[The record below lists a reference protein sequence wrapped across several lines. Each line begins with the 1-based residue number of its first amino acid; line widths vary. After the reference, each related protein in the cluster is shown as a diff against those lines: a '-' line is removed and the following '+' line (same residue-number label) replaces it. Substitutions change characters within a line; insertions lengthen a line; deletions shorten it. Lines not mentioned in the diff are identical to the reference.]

1 MEKSSR
7 IYVAGHTGMVGS
19 AIVRCLQQNGYEN
32 IIQRIHQELDL
43 TNQAESE
50 KFFKEEKPEY
60 VFLAAAKVG
69 GIHANDTYPADFI
82 MENMLIECNVIRS
95 AFQNKVK
102 KLMFLGSSCIYPK
115 LCPQPIKE
123 EYLLTG
129 PLEPTNEAYALAK
142 ISGIKMCQSFNKQ
155 YGTRYI
161 SVMPANLYGINDR
174 FDAYNSHVIPSMLI
188 KFHKAKTE
196 NRPFVELWGTGKPLR
211 EFLYADDMAEACLYL
226 MQNYDGSELV
236 NIGSGKEISIR
247 ELAEIIRDVV
257 GFQGE
262 IVFDAT
268 KPDGTPRRV
277 LDNSRISATGW
288 KPKMEIREGIRREYD
303 YYLKMQKNNPQGR
316 DGSFVRSRQGDTKQS
331 EVPPVK

>member
-1 MEKSSR
+1 MDKNSR
-7 IYVAGHTGMVGS
+7 IYVAGHAGLVGS
-19 AIVRCLQQNGYEN
+19 AFVRCLEKNGFRN
-32 IIQRIHQELDL
+32 IIKRTHRELDL
-43 TNQAESE
+43 TNQAETE

-95 AFQNKVK
+95 AFMNNVS

-129 PLEPTNEAYALAK
+129 PLESTNEAYALAK

-188 KFHKAKTE
+188 KFHKAKCE
-196 NRPFVELWGTGKPLR
+196 NRPYVELWGTGKPLR
-211 EFLYADDMAEACLYL
+211 EFLYVDDMADACLYL
-226 MQNYDGSELV
+226 MLNYDDSELV
-236 NIGSGKEISIR
+236 NIGSGKETSIR

-257 GFQGE
+257 GFRGE
-262 IVFDAT
+262 IVFDAS

-288 KPKMEIREGIRREYD
+288 KPKMELREGIRREYE
-303 YYLKMQKNNPQGR
+303 YYVGIQN
-316 DGSFVRSRQGDTKQS
+316 SRHQES
-331 EVPPVK
+331 

>member
-1 MEKSSR
+1 MEKKSR

-19 AIVRCLQQNGYEN
+19 AIVRCLEKNGYEN
-32 IIQRIHQELDL
+32 IIKRTHKELDL
-43 TNQAESE
+43 TRQEDCE
-50 KFFKEEKPEY
+50 KFFREEKPEY

-69 GIHANDTYPADFI
+69 GIHANNTYPADFI

-95 AFQNKVK
+95 AFQNNVK

-115 LCPQPIKE
+115 HCPQPIKE

-142 ISGIKMCQSFNKQ
+142 ISGIKMCQSYNRQ

-174 FDAYNSHVIPSMLI
+174 FDEYNSHVIPAMII

-196 NRPFVELWGTGKPLR
+196 NLPFVELWGTGKPLR
-211 EFLYADDMAEACLYL
+211 EFLYVDDMAEACVHL
-226 MQNYDGSELV
+226 MHHYDGNEPV
-236 NIGSGKEISIR
+236 NIGSGMEISIK
-247 ELAEIIRDVV
+247 ELAEIIRDVT
-257 GFQGE
+257 GYKGD
-262 IVFDAT
+262 IVFDSS

-277 LDNSRISATGW
+277 LDNSKITAMGW
-288 KPKMEIREGIRREYD
+288 KPKTDIRDGIKKEYE
-303 YYLKMQKNNPQGR
+303 YYLNVILKK
-316 DGSFVRSRQGDTKQS
+316 
-331 EVPPVK
+331 

>member
-1 MEKSSR
+1 MEKNSR

-19 AIVRCLQQNGYEN
+19 AIVRCLLQNGYEN
-32 IIQRIHQELDL
+32 IIKRTHQELDL
-43 TNQAESE
+43 TNQAATE
-50 KFFKEEKPEY
+50 KFFEEEKPEY

-95 AFQNKVK
+95 AFRNKVK

-129 PLEPTNEAYALAK
+129 ALEPTNEAYALAK
-142 ISGIKMCQSFNKQ
+142 ISGIKMCQSYNKQ

-174 FDAYNSHVIPSMLI
+174 FDAYNSHVIPSMII
-188 KFHKAKTE
+188 KFHRAKCE
-196 NRPFVELWGTGKPLR
+196 NRPYVELWGTGKPLR
-211 EFLYADDMAEACLYL
+211 EFLYVDDMAEACLWL
-226 MQNYDGSELV
+226 MQHYESSELI
-236 NIGSGKEISIR
+236 NIGSGKEISIK

-257 GFQGE
+257 GYQGE
-262 IVFDAT
+262 IVFDSS

-277 LDNSRISATGW
+277 LDNSKISATGW
-288 KPKMEIREGIRREYD
+288 KPKVDIREGIRREYE
-303 YYLKMQKNNPQGR
+303 YYLSTHAGK
-316 DGSFVRSRQGDTKQS
+316 VGDSSSK
-331 EVPPVK
+331 

>member
-1 MEKSSR
+1 MEKNSR

-32 IIQRIHQELDL
+32 IIRRTHKELDL
-43 TNQAESE
+43 TNQAECE
-50 KFFKEEKPEY
+50 KFFEEEKPEY

-95 AFQNKVK
+95 AFKNKVK
-102 KLMFLGSSCIYPK
+102 KLMFLGSACIYPK

-129 PLEPTNEAYALAK
+129 LLEPTNEAYALAK
-142 ISGIKMCQSFNKQ
+142 ISGIKMCQSYNKQ

-174 FDAYNSHVIPSMLI
+174 FDEYNSHVIPSMMI
-188 KFHKAKTE
+188 KFHKAKLE

-211 EFLYADDMAEACLYL
+211 EFLYVDDMAEACLYL
-226 MQNYDGSELV
+226 MQNYESSELI
-236 NIGSGKEISIR
+236 NIGSGREISIR

-262 IVFDAT
+262 IVFDTT

-277 LDNSRISATGW
+277 LDNSKISATGW
-288 KPKMEIREGIRREYD
+288 KPKMDIREGIKREYE
-303 YYLKMQKNNPQGR
+303 YYVNMLKNNSQ
-316 DGSFVRSRQGDTKQS
+316 V
-331 EVPPVK
+331 

>member
-1 MEKSSR
+1 MEKNSR

-19 AIVRCLQQNGYEN
+19 AIARCLERNGYKN
-32 IIQRIHQELDL
+32 IIRISHRELDL
-43 TNQAESE
+43 TDQAACGR
-50 KFFKEEKPEY
+50 FFDSEKPEY

-69 GIHANDTYPADFI
+69 GIHANDIYPADFI

-95 AFQNKVK
+95 AFRNNVK

-129 PLEPTNEAYALAK
+129 PLEPTNEAYAMAK
-142 ISGIKMCQSFNKQ
+142 ISGIKMCQAFNKQ

-174 FDAYNSHVIPSMLI
+174 FDAYNSHVIPAMII
-188 KFHKAKTE
+188 KFLRAKTE
-196 NRPFVELWGTGKPLR
+196 NLPFVELWGTGKPLR
-211 EFLYADDMAEACLYL
+211 EFLYVDDMAEACVYL
-226 MQNYDGSELV
+226 MQNYDGSEPV

-247 ELAEIIRDVV
+247 ELAETIRDVT
-257 GFQGE
+257 GYGGE
-262 IVFDAT
+262 IVFDTT

-277 LDNSRISATGW
+277 LDNSKITAMGW
-288 KPKMEIREGIRREYD
+288 KPKTDIREGLQREYE
-303 YYLKMQKNNPQGR
+303 YYLEMVNK
-316 DGSFVRSRQGDTKQS
+316 
-331 EVPPVK
+331 

>member
-1 MEKSSR
+1 VEKNSR

-19 AIVRCLQQNGYEN
+19 AIVRCLKQNGYN
-32 IIQRIHQELDL
+32 NLILRTHKELDL
-43 TNQAESE
+43 TNQAECE
-50 KFFKEEKPEY
+50 KFFEEERPEY

-69 GIHANDTYPADFI
+69 GILANDTYPADFI

-95 AFQNKVK
+95 AFKNKVK
-102 KLMFLGSSCIYPK
+102 KLMFFGSSCIYPK

-142 ISGIKMCQSFNKQ
+142 ISGIKMCQAYNKQ

-161 SVMPANLYGINDR
+161 SVMPANLYGINDT
-174 FDAYNSHVIPSMLI
+174 FDSFKSHVIPSMMV
-188 KFHKAKTE
+188 KFQRAKLE

-211 EFLYADDMAEACLYL
+211 EFLYVDDMAEACLYL
-226 MQNYDGSELV
+226 MENYEGSELV
-236 NIGSGKEISIR
+236 NIGSGKEISIK

-257 GFQGE
+257 GYQGE
-262 IVFDAT
+262 IVFDTT

-277 LDNSRISATGW
+277 LDNSKITSTGW
-288 KPKMEIREGIRREYD
+288 KPKVDLREGIRREYE
-303 YYLKMQKNNPQGR
+303 YYKNFICKAEN
-316 DGSFVRSRQGDTKQS
+316 
-331 EVPPVK
+331 

>member
-1 MEKSSR
+1 MEKNSR

-19 AIVRCLQQNGYEN
+19 AIVRYLKQNGYEN
-32 IIQRIHQELDL
+32 IIKRTHQELDL
-43 TNQAESE
+43 TDQAKTE
-50 KFFKEEKPEY
+50 KFFEEEKPEY

-82 MENMLIECNVIRS
+82 MENMLIECNVIHS
-95 AFQNKVK
+95 AFKNKVK

-115 LCPQPIKE
+115 LCPQPIME

-142 ISGIKMCQSFNKQ
+142 ISGIKMCQSYNKQ

-174 FDAYNSHVIPSMLI
+174 FDANNSHVIPAMII

-196 NRPFVELWGTGKPLR
+196 NLPFVELWGTGKPLR
-211 EFLYADDMAEACLYL
+211 EFLYVDDMAEACLYL
-226 MQNYDGSELV
+226 MQNYESSELV

-247 ELAEIIRDVV
+247 ELAEIIRDVT
-257 GFQGE
+257 GYQGE
-262 IVFDAT
+262 IVFNT
-268 KPDGTPRRV
+268 EKPDGTPRRV

-288 KPKMEIREGIRREYD
+288 KPKMDIREGIRREYE
-303 YYLKMQKNNPQGR
+303 YYVNMLKKNTQEQLK
-316 DGSFVRSRQGDTKQS
+316 V
-331 EVPPVK
+331 